1 MLLYLHTMIFNT
13 ALVTYVPK
21 NLRETATPYSL
32 EKVVTTLQEYES
44 TLDELRP
51 ITERNMLPLNNKIA
65 TVSGIKLE

>member
-1 MLLYLHTMIFNT
+1 MIFNT

-51 ITERNMLPLNNKIA
+51 ITEQNMLPLNNKIA

>member
-1 MLLYLHTMIFNT
+1 MIFNT
-13 ALVTYVPK
+13 ALVTYVPE

-32 EKVVTTLQEYES
+32 EKVVTTLQECES

>member
-1 MLLYLHTMIFNT
+1 MIFNT
-13 ALVTYVPK
+13 ALVTYVLK

-51 ITERNMLPLNNKIA
+51 ITERNMLPLNNKIT